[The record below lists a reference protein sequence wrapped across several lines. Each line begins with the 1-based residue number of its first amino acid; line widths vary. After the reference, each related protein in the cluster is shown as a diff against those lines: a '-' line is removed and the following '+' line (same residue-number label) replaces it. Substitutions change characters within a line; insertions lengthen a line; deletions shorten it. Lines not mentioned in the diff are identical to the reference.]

1 MFKFLGFL
9 LKSVLLIAIVLVLG
23 QVLEIDGKTVSD
35 HVKSGIRMAEK
46 NEGVAELKE
55 KAQSLLRDSEKGA
68 RSPANE
74 SSDAKE
80 LSRNLQAFREAKAKE
95 KAALQELLKD

>member
-9 LKSVLLIAIVLVLG
+9 LKSVLVIAIVLVLG
-23 QVLEIDGKTVSD
+23 QVLEFEGKTISD
-35 HVKSGIRMAEK
+35 HVKGLIRVVEK
-46 NEGVAELKE
+46 EERVAGLKE

-68 RSPANE
+68 RSPARE
-74 SSDAKE
+74 KSDTEEMNK
-80 LSRNLQAFREAKAKE
+80 NLNQIREAKAKE